1 MGLEMENSFFV
12 EVACRQLDCAGERIC
27 GDSFLCRRVAGGA
40 RTIVVLSDGMGHGV
54 KANILSTLTS
64 TMLAGFVSRH
74 EDITR
79 IAELILKTLP
89 VCSVRKISYSTFTL
103 LDIDNRSGEVQA
115 VEYDNPRLI
124 LIRSDRL
131 VEVTGEEIAFRN
143 REGRMQRFLR
153 SRFTVQKDDRL
164 VLVSDGVTQS
174 GQRTGRYRFGWG
186 VESLCQTLCYLTVFN
201 RGITPY
207 DLASQILSKA
217 SLNDDGRPSDD
228 MSAVVVHF
236 RESRRLLV
244 ASCPPAFPEE
254 YPALAALV
262 SEFSG
267 AKAICGYPVA
277 EVLAAQLGLPVER
290 DEFSSDP
297 SVPPMWRIPSF
308 ELVTEGLVT
317 LNGML
322 DRLEQSGGRF
332 DGEDAVCRFC
342 RLLLRYDEITFLI
355 GTKRNVTAG
364 GLPDEFELR
373 RNLLRRLAAL
383 LESRYGK
390 QVFIRYV

>member
-1 MGLEMENSFFV
+1 MGPEMENNFFV
-12 EVACRQLDCAGERIC
+12 EVACRQFDCSGERIC
-27 GDSFLCRRVAGGA
+27 GDSFLCRRVADGA
-40 RTIVVLSDGMGHGV
+40 RTIVILSDGMGHGV

-64 TMLAGFVSRH
+64 TMLAGFVPRH

-89 VCSVRKISYSTFTL
+89 VCSVRKISYSTFTI
-103 LDIDNRSGEVQA
+103 LDIDNRTGEVQA
-115 VEYDNPRLI
+115 VEYDNPRLM
-124 LIRSDRL
+124 LVRDNRS
-131 VEVTGEEIAFRN
+131 VEPAGEEIAFRN

-153 SRFTVQKDDRL
+153 SRFTVQKGDRL
-164 VLVSDGVTQS
+164 VLVSDGITQS
-174 GQRTGRYRFGWG
+174 GQRAGRYRFGWG
-186 VESLCQTLCYLTVFN
+186 TESLRQTVCYLTAFN
-201 RGITPY
+201 RGITSD

-217 SLNDDGRPSDD
+217 CMNDDGRPSDD
-228 MSAVVVHF
+228 MSAVVIHF

-262 SEFSG
+262 SGFSG
-267 AKAICGYPVA
+267 TKAICGYPVA
-277 EVLAAQLGLPVER
+277 EVLAVQLGLPVER
-290 DEFSSDP
+290 DEFSSD
-297 SVPPMWRIPSF
+297 SSIPPMWRIPSF

-317 LNGML
+317 LNRML
-322 DRLEQSGGRF
+322 DLLEQSGGRF
-332 DGEDAVCRFC
+332 DGDDAARRFC

-355 GTKRNVTAG
+355 GTKRNVNAG

-373 RNLLRRLAAL
+373 RNLLRRLATL
-383 LESRYGK
+383 LESRYRK